1 MRSSR
6 RIMFSLAVTVLA
18 TAVATA
24 AYGQED
30 DSAPASSTDE
40 LRILSGLLTR
50 PGVTLETRR
59 DAAALLLAK
68 GDRATPILAAALDK
82 SDSPDLQM
90 AVLQAI
96 AADAE
101 PPAGLLA
108 ALQKLSASENLAAG
122 MQEPLGSALSA
133 YRSREALRE
142 MLDLLAHSES
152 PRQKQ
157 ILIAVLGRIGEK
169 EAVQPLI
176 DLLRSDEP
184 AIRSSAAAA
193 LSSITQA
200 YLGESHE
207 TWTQWW
213 QEHKD
218 EPRGKWL
225 FERLRAQEAQLA
237 KQTAELDEVTRRL
250 VEVHQANL
258 RKTEP
263 AKRLAEVVKL
273 LDDPLPA
280 LRQLAAAE
288 ARTLLRE
295 AKEPLAPLVDKLLAR
310 ATDDAAAVRE
320 EVAATLAAT
329 KDKRAAELLVARLG
343 TEPEPS
349 VRGAI
354 VKALGELRE
363 GQAVGELVK
372 LLDGGDETL
381 MLRAIESL
389 GQIGERG
396 AESASAVGPALKPLA
411 QLLDRSGKPAAGE
424 AVREAVARTLS
435 RIARDESLP
444 ALIRALDDSAAKVR
458 FFAAQGLGNVGKDN
472 AKAIEALLN
481 HLSDTDKGVRA
492 AVADTLGRIGN
503 GQAASAIASRLAP
516 GGESEKD
523 VRQTLAGAL
532 LAIERRSDNPQTI
545 ERLGD
550 ELAASGDADSLKWA
564 VQLYDL
570 SVSKMGTNG
579 NGHLAHLKEK
589 LADASLRSGQ
599 ANKAV
604 SLLRELVEAEK
615 DAARRQALQQK
626 LGRVLITIPP
636 YVEGVDL
643 LVKAIQSAPA
653 DKRAALLQD
662 IHDQTRRLKD
672 EGKPADAYL
681 IISRARRALD
691 RTWSVEAD
699 VAARME
705 TLYLTVGRAVFDRVL
720 QQLDAEDEAVRKQAL
735 DQATQVVS
743 GEPQLLVTRLTQA
756 LTDGDASRVARL
768 EKLLPA
774 LGRDLAAYNAA
785 ATHEAK
791 LAIVKTW
798 GQAPPQEQN

>member
-1 MRSSR
+1 
-6 RIMFSLAVTVLA
+6 MFSLAVTVLA